1 MSTPVL
7 TAQPLGH
14 AASNCG
20 EVWGIFC
27 AAAAQCATA
36 LKAPTHYQG
45 KAMPSGLGHALNSL
59 TTAADKGMPA
69 TMRWAWQCC
78 PAGVGIKHLR
88 RGGLVQNLPL
98 GLFVD
103 HPFLDEVQVKTH
115 SPDAMRINPTQ
126 FGPQQG
132 FGNVSR
138 WLRGHAHKD
147 KKRMDKI
154 FNVLRLHQGVIAHW
168 RRIFLESITF
178 CHWHKSV
185 AFA

>member
-20 EVWGIFC
+20 EVWGIFGSV
-27 AAAAQCATA
+27 AAQCATG
-36 LKAPTHYQG
+36 LNAPTRYQG
-45 KAMPSGLGHALNSL
+45 KAMPSGRGHALNSL
-59 TTAADKGMPA
+59 ITAADKGIP
-69 TMRWAWQCC
+69 
-78 PAGVGIKHLR
+78 
-88 RGGLVQNLPL
+88 
-98 GLFVD
+98 
-103 HPFLDEVQVKTH
+103 
-115 SPDAMRINPTQ
+115 SAMRINPTQ
-126 FGPQQG
+126 FDPQQG

-138 WLRGHAHKD
+138 WLRGHARMD

-154 FNVLRLHQGVIAHW
+154 FKVLRLHQGVVAHW